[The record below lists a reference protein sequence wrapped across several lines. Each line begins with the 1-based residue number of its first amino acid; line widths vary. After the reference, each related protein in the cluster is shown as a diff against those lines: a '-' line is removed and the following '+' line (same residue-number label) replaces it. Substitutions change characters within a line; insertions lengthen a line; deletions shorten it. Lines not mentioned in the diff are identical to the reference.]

1 MTIALNMLAHYSW
14 LSKWAETTGAKRWN
28 PVMKHHYTGHLAL
41 QAQWLHMRAG
51 ATYVDEDYMG
61 RVKHVAS
68 KATGGGLMHTT
79 KLVLMKWR
87 RGTWLRWDRWMGT

>member
-1 MTIALNMLAHYSW
+1 
-14 LSKWAETTGAKRWN
+14 
-28 PVMKHHYTGHLAL
+28 
-41 QAQWLHMRAG
+41 MRAG

-79 KLVLMKWR
+79 RLVLMKWR